1 MLLAIFAFLSGLA
14 TVVSPCV
21 LPVLPMVL
29 STSVGA
35 GRMRPLGVVLGLTG
49 SFTVATLAGAAAA
62 QALALPATWLRV
74 FAIVALGL
82 FGLSM
87 LIPAWGLRIL
97 DFGFWILGRMGVN
110 PKSKIQNRRGFG
122 GGLLMGAGLGLL
134 W

>member
-14 TVVSPCV
+14 TVISPCV

-62 QALALPATWLRV
+62 QALALPTAWLRI
-74 FAIVALGL
+74 FAIAALGL

-87 LIPAWGLRIL
+87 LIPAWGRIVEKAL
-97 DFGFWILGRMGVN
+97 SPLARVAGGST
-110 PKSKIQNRRGFG
+110 KQSGFG
-122 GGLLMGAGLGLL
+122 
-134 W
+134 